1 MPVHPDVVV
10 FNNGA
15 LGWVKHGQGDR
26 NIACD
31 LSNFDHAAI
40 ARSIGCDGIRVEE
53 PSTLGSVLRQA
64 LVSDKPS
71 VIDINTS
78 LKEAYR
84 RVTSPLVIE
93 RA

>member
-1 MPVHPDVVV
+1 
-10 FNNGA
+10 
-15 LGWVKHGQGDR
+15 
-26 NIACD
+26 
-31 LSNFDHAAI
+31 
-40 ARSIGCDGIRVEE
+40 
-53 PSTLGSVLRQA
+53 VLRQA

-78 LKEAYR
+78 LKETYR